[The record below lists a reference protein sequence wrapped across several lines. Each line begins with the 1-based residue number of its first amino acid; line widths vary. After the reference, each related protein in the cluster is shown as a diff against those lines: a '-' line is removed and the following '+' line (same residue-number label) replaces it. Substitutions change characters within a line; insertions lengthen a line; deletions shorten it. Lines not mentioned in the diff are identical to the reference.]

1 MRIKDRRLSFPQS
14 RAADIVRRTAAHRA
28 RKQGAAKNDCCREAH
43 LQHQKENRRDKRQD
57 DYTDSQTKR
66 IYTQRILTNVSVSE
80 PSSRSTI
87 WHVTPAK
94 EEAILRNART
104 YLISH
109 IDRISH
115 YPSLYSPTC
124 SQLYAIF
131 LSASTL
137 ASFPCSKDGVSLE
150 KDYCISTRNR
160 LSP

>member
-1 MRIKDRRLSFPQS
+1 MRVKDRRLSFPQS
-14 RAADIVRRTAAHRA
+14 RAADIVRRTAAHRP

-43 LQHQKENRRDKRQD
+43 LQHQEEDRRDKSRD
-57 DYTDSQTKR
+57 DHSDCQATR
-66 IYTQRILTNVSVSE
+66 IHTQIILTNASM
-80 PSSRSTI
+80 PKQPPQNTI
-87 WHVTPAK
+87 WLITPAK

-104 YLISH
+104 YLIFH

-137 ASFPCSKDGVSLE
+137 TSFPSSNDSVRLE
-150 KDYCISTRNR
+150 KDNCIPARKR
-160 LSP
+160 LPP